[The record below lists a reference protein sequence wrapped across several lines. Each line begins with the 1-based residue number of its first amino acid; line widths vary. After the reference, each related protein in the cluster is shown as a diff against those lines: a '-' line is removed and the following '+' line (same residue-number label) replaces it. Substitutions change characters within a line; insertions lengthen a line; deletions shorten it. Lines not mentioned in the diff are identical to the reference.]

1 MSSTSQMNGANG
13 MDKKRES
20 FVEIPAPV
28 QLQGSA
34 SNGTRTKN
42 EGLPSRSSRS
52 AWFSNIFG
60 PLGKYGKLRKAQFV
74 LGARNVEVMMY
85 KAK

>member
-1 MSSTSQMNGANG
+1 MSGTSQVNGANG
-13 MDKKRES
+13 LDKKRES

-28 QLQGSA
+28 HQQGSA
-34 SNGTRTKN
+34 SNETRTKN
-42 EGLPSRSSRS
+42 ECSPSRSSRS
-52 AWFSNIFG
+52 AWFANIFG
-60 PLGKYGKLRKAQFV
+60 PLGKYGKLRKTQFV